1 MLRQSELGPGVLR
14 RLLRQNEPAYVFA
27 VGSARMIDIAALAR
41 ASGHQ
46 ALYVDMKHG
55 ALSPETAAQICQAAL
70 AQGMTPL
77 VLVSVRDSDAMGR
90 MLENGALGVIA
101 SDVRSAADATAELC
115 QVYFIAPTHALE
127 NVSFPPFG
135 GLDPITWSGELSPV
149 EKPGKKKGKKHE
161 AGEQPSESASAQGTA
176 SGTPSG
182 APSDEAS

>member
-1 MLRQSELGPGVLR
+1 MRLTNVGDTDLGGLRLDNVLWGDDGTT
-14 RLLRQNEPAYVFA
+14 LEAPNYYKADQLPVCSGDPLPTPFA
-27 VGSARMIDIAALAR
+27 AG
-41 ASGHQ
+41 
-46 ALYVDMKHG
+46 
-55 ALSPETAAQICQAAL
+55 
-70 AQGMTPL
+70 
-77 VLVSVRDSDAMGR
+77 
-90 MLENGALGVIA
+90 
-101 SDVRSAADATAELC
+101 ATAELC